1 MLTVL
6 RPLITLM
13 ACAALMVAQAEIYKW
28 TDENGKVHYSDV
40 VQGNQAAE
48 TINVDNINTF
58 TNVNVYAAPGWKGFY
73 KPPKKNGQD
82 PVVMYSRAGCH
93 YCEEAKDHFVQQNI
107 PFVER
112 RIDLDKEAYDEF
124 ENLNGTGVPLI
135 LFGEQRMDGFS
146 VDSFTA
152 FYQKGLAAQ

>member
-1 MLTVL
+1 
-6 RPLITLM
+6 
-13 ACAALMVAQAEIYKW
+13 
-28 TDENGKVHYSDV
+28 
-40 VQGNQAAE
+40 
-48 TINVDNINTF
+48 
-58 TNVNVYAAPGWKGFY
+58 
-73 KPPKKNGQD
+73 
-82 PVVMYSRAGCH
+82 MYSRAGCH